1 VKPVPL
7 LLVLLLAFAVGS
19 CTRKRE
25 DFEVAKTA
33 IARELRSPETA
44 KFCSLAEAEFT
55 EGKTSR
61 TIRLWVD
68 NRNLQDVLV
77 RTHFEAT
84 IDAASGRLTK
94 MTCLECAAEDE
105 RQKLNDA
112 VEELQALS
120 SPSK

>member
-1 VKPVPL
+1 
-7 LLVLLLAFAVGS
+7 VLLLALAVGS
-19 CTRKRE
+19 CSRKRE
-25 DFEVAKTA
+25 DFEVAKAA

-44 KFCSLAEAEFT
+44 KFCSLSEAEFT

-61 TIRLWVD
+61 TMRLWVES
-68 NRNLQDVLV
+68 RNLQDVLV

-94 MTCLECAAEDE
+94 VTCLECAAEDE
-105 RQKLNDA
+105 RQKLNEA
-112 VEELQALS
+112 VDELQALS